1 MLTLTQIICEAEAG
15 VLYTS
20 PTGHKVMDH
29 GGFGTDERNVAL
41 VISNPHVAG
50 ANAGKYFSG
59 PTDSVEIAPTVLS
72 LLGLNP
78 NQLQAV
84 AIEGTRTFIPGIQ
97 NPMM

>member
-59 PTDSVEIAPTVLS
+59 PDRPLLVGTQPQPAPGRGDRGNQNLHP
-72 LLGLNP
+72 GNP
-78 NQLQAV
+78 EPDDV
-84 AIEGTRTFIPGIQ
+84 G
-97 NPMM
+97 